1 MSDSQSRKQLAKKLS
16 KNLGMATPLVVA
28 AFGMAQVAT
37 AQSSNCPP
45 GSTYTQGVCLV
56 TSSSY
61 GQPEASTVYRPAPE
75 AEAGSAHKASG
86 EAEGSAHKASGEAEA
101 GSAHKA
107 SGEAEGSAHK
117 ASGEAEAGSAHKASG
132 EAEGSAH
139 KARGEAEGSAHKA
152 KSEAEGSAYKKAKSK
167 AAGSAY
173 KK

>member
-61 GQPEASTVYRPAPE
+61 GQPEASTVNRPAPE

-86 EAEGSAHKASGEAEA
+86 EAEGSAHKASGEAE

-107 SGEAEGSAHK
+107 R
-117 ASGEAEAGSAHKASG
+117 GEAEAGSAHKASG

>member
-45 GSTYTQGVCLV
+45 GSTYTQGICLV

-86 EAEGSAHKASGEAEA
+86 EAE

>member
-86 EAEGSAHKASGEAEA
+86 EAEGSAHKA
-101 GSAHKA
+101 
-107 SGEAEGSAHK
+107 
-117 ASGEAEAGSAHKASG
+117 
-132 EAEGSAH
+132 
-139 KARGEAEGSAHKA
+139 RGEAEGSAHKA

>member
-45 GSTYTQGVCLV
+45 GSTYTQGICLV

-61 GQPEASTVYRPAPE
+61 GQPEASTVYRPAP
-75 AEAGSAHKASG
+75 
-86 EAEGSAHKASGEAEA
+86 EAEA

>member
-45 GSTYTQGVCLV
+45 GSTYTQGICLV

-61 GQPEASTVYRPAPE
+61 GQPEASTVSRPAP
-75 AEAGSAHKASG
+75 
-86 EAEGSAHKASGEAEA
+86 EAEA

>member
-86 EAEGSAHKASGEAEA
+86 EAEGSAHKASGEAE
-101 GSAHKA
+101 
-107 SGEAEGSAHK
+107 GSAHK

>member
-61 GQPEASTVYRPAPE
+61 GQPEASTVSRPAPE

-86 EAEGSAHKASGEAEA
+86 EAEGSAR
-101 GSAHKA
+101 KA

>member
-61 GQPEASTVYRPAPE
+61 GQPEASTVNRPAPE

-86 EAEGSAHKASGEAEA
+86 EAE

>member
-45 GSTYTQGVCLV
+45 GSTYSQGICLV
-56 TSSSY
+56 TSA
-61 GQPEASTVYRPAPE
+61 PRVVSTPTYRPA
-75 AEAGSAHKASG
+75 AEA
-86 EAEGSAHKASGEAEA
+86 GSAHKASGEAEA

-107 SGEAEGSAHK
+107 SGEAEAGSAHK
-117 ASGEAEAGSAHKASG
+117 ATGEAEAGSAHKATG
-132 EAEGSAH
+132 EAEAGSAY
-139 KARGEAEGSAHKA
+139 KAKGEAEGSAHKA
-152 KSEAEGSAYKKAKSK
+152 KSEAEGSAYKKAKGE
-167 AAGSAY
+167 AEGSAY

>member
-45 GSTYTQGVCLV
+45 GSTYTQGICLV
-56 TSSSY
+56 TSA
-61 GQPEASTVYRPAPE
+61 PRVVSTPTYRPA
-75 AEAGSAHKASG
+75 AEA
-86 EAEGSAHKASGEAEA
+86 GSAHKASGEAEA

-107 SGEAEGSAHK
+107 SGEAEAGSAHK
-117 ASGEAEAGSAHKASG
+117 ASGEAEAGSAHKATG
-132 EAEGSAH
+132 EAEAGSAY
-139 KARGEAEGSAHKA
+139 KAKGEAEGSAHKA
-152 KSEAEGSAYKKAKSK
+152 KSEAEGSAYKKAKGE
-167 AAGSAY
+167 AEGSAY

>member
-61 GQPEASTVYRPAPE
+61 GQPEASTVSRPAP
-75 AEAGSAHKASG
+75 
-86 EAEGSAHKASGEAEA
+86 EAEA

>member
-45 GSTYTQGVCLV
+45 GSTYTQGICLV

-61 GQPEASTVYRPAPE
+61 GQPEASTVNRPAPE

-86 EAEGSAHKASGEAEA
+86 EAEGSAHKASGEAE